1 MFARPG
7 KQPDTT
13 DNTQETEEEVLDL
26 KLVMGGKA
34 NEAPA
39 QAAAPVEQPQ
49 SPITAHNPAE
59 QIANEIYGT
68 MIGEDTTITG
78 NLVSPQEILVAGE
91 VQGDITCR
99 RLIVNSAAR
108 IHGSIIADEAIIDGT
123 VQGPI
128 RALRVTLQANC
139 HVQGHIF
146 YQSIAM
152 EKGADF
158 EGVARQSDKP
168 KQFDHTA
175 PAMPEMTETAPEPR
189 TAAPEARPAPAAP
202 VAVAAPQPQA
212 PAAPLAQAAPKMAT
226 YQAVRPAPSG
236 YRPVPRQAAPQS
248 PPTLR
253 KAS

>member
-13 DNTQETEEEVLDL
+13 ENTHGTDEEVLDL
-26 KLVMGGKA
+26 KLVMGGKTK
-34 NEAPA
+34 EAPV

-49 SPITAHNPAE
+49 SPIQAHNPAE
-59 QIANEIYGT
+59 QIASEIYGT

-99 RLIVNSAAR
+99 RLIANSAAR

-139 HVQGHIF
+139 RVKGHIF

-158 EGVARQSDKP
+158 EGVARQSDTP
-168 KQFDHTA
+168 KQFDQTA
-175 PAMPEMTETAPEPR
+175 PAMPEMPEMAPEP
-189 TAAPEARPAPAAP
+189 TIAAPEARVAP
-202 VAVAAPQPQA
+202 VAAAVAPQPQA
-212 PAAPLAQAAPKMAT
+212 PATPLAQAAPRMTT

-236 YRPVPRQAAPQS
+236 YRPVQKPTAPQAA
-248 PPTLR
+248 PTLR